1 VAELRYHLATAD
13 VPSEAVLRF
22 IFESLGIQA
31 ERREPPDLWEGPHV
45 VYGNEALVGPRGISI
60 ADRPGD
66 VLWPE
71 LIDGGTD
78 FSILDGR
85 VPFDLVRAIGA
96 LLRDEVHEGL
106 GTDALDRHGR
116 LTYASSM
123 PARFGYGDRPIV
135 NLYVAFLGRLLH
147 KRLGLIGRPRW
158 PAGKIAA
165 IGLSHDVDMPDR
177 YAFLES
183 SARPWRLR
191 GSPRTYLRTSVRL
204 VRARLRD
211 RRPDDYWLFDQ
222 VAESER
228 RSGFSST
235 FFFATVPFHRPE
247 GAPQDVAY
255 DVGRPAFRTVLRSLR
270 ESGFEIGLH
279 SSYRAYEHPVRL
291 ATERARLS
299 EVADADIEGVRHHY
313 WHLGPDIARTLR
325 GHEQAGFAYDSSL
338 AFNDHVGF
346 RRSVALPFRPF
357 DAVLGRPLSTLQLPT
372 FCMDGNLFYKSADVD
387 AAVIAVSGLIDRI
400 VETGGFGAI
409 DWHVQASY
417 PGNPEYRAWGT
428 AYQQILGLL
437 VARRDVWTTNLGSA
451 AAWARQRS
459 ATSADNRSDP
469 APRVSILRGRP

>member
-1 VAELRYHLATAD
+1 VAELRYHLVTAD
-13 VPSEAVLRF
+13 VPAEAVLRF

-31 ERREPPDLWEGPHV
+31 EPREPPGLWEGPHV
-45 VYGNEALVGPRGISI
+45 VYGNSAPVGPRGISI
-60 ADRPGD
+60 TDRPGD
-66 VLWPE
+66 VLWPDI
-71 LIDGGTD
+71 IDGATD
-78 FSILDGR
+78 VSIPDGH

-96 LLRDEVHEGL
+96 LLRDEVHDGL
-106 GTDALDRHGR
+106 GTDTLDPHGR

-123 PARFGYGDRPIV
+123 PARAGYGDRPIV
-135 NLYVAFLGRLLH
+135 NLYIAFLGRLLRE
-147 KRLGLIGRPRW
+147 RLGLIGRPRW
-158 PAGKIAA
+158 PVGKIAA

-191 GSPRTYLRTSVRL
+191 RSPRTYLRTSVRL
-204 VRARLRD
+204 ARARLRD
-211 RRPDDYWLFDQ
+211 PRPDDYWLFDQ

-235 FFFATVPFHRPE
+235 FFFATVPFHREE

-255 DVGRPAFRTVLRSLR
+255 DVGRPAFRKVLRSLR

-279 SSYRAYEHPVRL
+279 ASYRAYELPARL
-291 ATERARLS
+291 ATERARMS
-299 EVADADIEGVRHHY
+299 EVADADIRGVRHHY

-346 RRSVALPFRPF
+346 RRSVALPFPPF
-357 DAVLGRPLSTLQLPT
+357 DAVLGRPLRTLQLPT

-387 AAVIAVSGLIDRI
+387 AAVVAVSGLIDRI
-400 VETGGFGAI
+400 ADTGGFGAI
-409 DWHVQASY
+409 DWHIQTSF
-417 PGNPEYRAWGT
+417 PGNPEYFAWGT

-437 VARRDVWTTNLGSA
+437 AARRDIWTTSLGSA
-451 AAWARQRS
+451 AAWARERS
-459 ATSADNRSDP
+459 ALSPDRAEP
-469 APRVSILRGRP
+469 AAGVPIVQGRP